1 MMSTYTI
8 VLESRKAKRLS
19 FDIAILCIGIF
30 WLIIGKFLIAIMLI
44 IVAGLGF
51 YINRKLVVY
60 FSKDKIIFPSFITKT
75 YSWDEVS
82 NVILK
87 DDILTID
94 LKNNKLL
101 QSIISTESATLINE
115 DEFNAFCMER
125 LSN

>member
-1 MMSTYTI
+1 MHTYTI
-8 VLESRKAKRLS
+8 LLEKRKAKRLL
-19 FDIAILCIGIF
+19 FDIAIICIGLF
-30 WLIIGKFLIAIMLI
+30 WMIKGEYGIAMTLI
-44 IVAGLGF
+44 IVALFGF
-51 YINRKLVVY
+51 YTNRKLVVF
-60 FSKDKIIFPSFITKT
+60 FSKDKISYPSFITKT

-87 DDILTID
+87 DDVLTID

-101 QSIISTESATLINE
+101 QSTISAESAAVINE